1 MRFNLQ
7 KKIALA
13 GIVALTIIVIVVL
26 SIAKYGISRYSE
38 SIEKLVLLAEYQ
50 QEVSK
55 IRVDL
60 SRIMLLPNYF
70 LITGKGEYLND
81 FNEVSQVL
89 NTSLNHL
96 IKNKIVL
103 TQGGKDSLAQIKELS
118 LQIKQSAEE
127 LFALR
132 ALLDDPRSVELIKEI
147 NFHLGTS
154 LTEYSNK
161 LNEAVGQKVKELQRE
176 AEGTTAY
183 VWKLLFGGFGLFYPG
198 ILLITFYLAHIIVRP
213 INSVINASKRIA
225 EGDLGEAITTNSK
238 DEIGDLGRSFNE
250 MAENLRLLA
259 QQAQEIAQGD
269 LTKEVNIKGDLA
281 DSFNN
286 MVINLRQLI
295 EGVQRAILTIRSATS
310 QILSA
315 IEEQASGSVEQAT
328 SISEITATTEEL
340 SKTAQQIAENA
351 TTVEKIAWENSN
363 NVQASAEIVT
373 QMTEAMSRI
382 KDKADE
388 LGRKTLS
395 LSERSQRVGSIVE
408 MIREIADQTHL
419 LALNAVIEAASAGEY
434 GKRFS
439 VVATEV
445 RRLAERVRGSTD
457 EIQGIITDIQGAT
470 NASVLATEQEVRE
483 VEEGVI
489 LVKKV
494 ESHLYTIANTIETM
508 VDATKQI
515 TSVTQ
520 QQKIASEQVAVTMR
534 EISKVVN
541 EMASSM
547 KQSENAAADLNKMT
561 EEFEGR
567 MSKLFKISKEKGD
580 G

>member
-96 IKNKIVL
+96 IK
-103 TQGGKDSLAQIKELS
+103 
-118 LQIKQSAEE
+118 
-127 LFALR
+127 
-132 ALLDDPRSVELIKEI
+132 I

-269 LTKEVNIKGDLA
+269 
-281 DSFNN
+281 
-286 MVINLRQLI
+286 
-295 EGVQRAILTIRSATS
+295 
-310 QILSA
+310 
-315 IEEQASGSVEQAT
+315 
-328 SISEITATTEEL
+328 
-340 SKTAQQIAENA
+340 
-351 TTVEKIAWENSN
+351 
-363 NVQASAEIVT
+363 
-373 QMTEAMSRI
+373 
-382 KDKADE
+382 
-388 LGRKTLS
+388 
-395 LSERSQRVGSIVE
+395 
-408 MIREIADQTHL
+408 
-419 LALNAVIEAASAGEY
+419 
-434 GKRFS
+434 
-439 VVATEV
+439 
-445 RRLAERVRGSTD
+445 
-457 EIQGIITDIQGAT
+457 
-470 NASVLATEQEVRE
+470 
-483 VEEGVI
+483 
-489 LVKKV
+489 
-494 ESHLYTIANTIETM
+494 
-508 VDATKQI
+508 
-515 TSVTQ
+515 
-520 QQKIASEQVAVTMR
+520 
-534 EISKVVN
+534 
-541 EMASSM
+541 
-547 KQSENAAADLNKMT
+547 
-561 EEFEGR
+561 
-567 MSKLFKISKEKGD
+567 
-580 G
+580 